1 MNDSRAP
8 IVLENTYARTLP
20 ALAVAWTAEPAPDPR
35 LVVVNREL
43 AVELGVDPESLASPE
58 GVAML
63 AGNRVPAGAEPAA
76 L

>member
-35 LVVVNREL
+35 PGPTGTLFCL
-43 AVELGVDPESLASPE
+43 AQLMKSATIKK
-58 GVAML
+58 
-63 AGNRVPAGAEPAA
+63 
-76 L
+76 